1 MLCIRIHIDRQPAIP
16 TDFTPTEERHPM
28 AAFVR
33 SVDERRVLWGDV
45 PAELDV
51 LLTHAPPRGVL
62 DALLS
67 DDSHVGC
74 LLLAERLAE
83 LHRASAGGS
92 GGAPRWHIFGHIH
105 EARGVEIGA
114 RLGGEDLASTTFVNA
129 ASVNMMYVDQ
139 IMLFSFLEFQD
150 CRLITRTRPC
160 SRKEVLHKCLPTL
173 LLICFYLF
181 GLVSS

>member
-1 MLCIRIHIDRQPAIP
+1 
-16 TDFTPTEERHPM
+16 M

-150 CRLITRTRPC
+150 FLVLLLVQDLVQVC
-160 SRKEVLHKCLPTL
+160 SRKSCISVFL
-173 LLICFYLF
+173 LSY
-181 GLVSS
+181 